1 MAGLGTMGCRSRT
14 WVALKRGMCTASAG
28 PALEKGLQSQK
39 MSLASRQA
47 ALVMLEMR
55 SLKKFRDLDRFFDE
69 LRHQGKATVAH
80 YNLYMQGKRPSQLTK
95 IFQEMLDNE
104 MVPDRFTFG
113 NLVTSLGRNELDRLQ
128 EIKALMAEYRVPRN
142 TFFYNK
148 ELQMLS
154 QTGDIERAL
163 TVMDEMK
170 EKHVAPDEFTYAW
183 IINAYTKADLH
194 DEAFELYEEV
204 SSTSIVRGSIL
215 QLYAVVAAISKGD
228 LEHAKKLVFRD
239 SLNDTSVYRSRP
251 ADLIL
256 RELCIREDSA
266 GISEFKQQLKEQG
279 LSLSGYS
286 YGNLIAYY
294 GERKDMETVNALY
307 AEAKLHRVHRL
318 PYLMNSLIY
327 ALSQNGLKERVEFTF
342 ESMRQTGPKP
352 TVTTYLVLLSHF
364 IEIGDVDS
372 VEEIVSLL
380 RLRYKRLPLS
390 AAKLLVQMYG
400 AKGAGYVSTL
410 YSQLKRTRTLVDKEL
425 YLLMLDVAK
434 HFETPIYED
443 ELRKDWE
450 VLVKNKSEER
460 IAVMTRDGLVLELT
474 HNNDITDARDF
485 LNETGLPAGLDSK
498 KPAGSDE
505 TKEIKL
511 YPAGLSIFDVTMMKA
526 ARTFNSVVPRV
537 SELPDPEQ
545 SNSERA
551 KEAPETQEAPETVSE
566 A

>member
-1 MAGLGTMGCRSRT
+1 MGRSRT
-14 WVALKRGMCTASAG
+14 WVALKRGMSTASAR
-28 PALEKGLQSQK
+28 PALEKGLHSQK

-47 ALVMLEMR
+47 ALVMLEMK

-69 LRHQGKATVAH
+69 LRNQGKATVAH
-80 YNLYMQGKRPSQLTK
+80 YNLYMQGKRPSQLTE

-104 MVPDRFTFG
+104 IVPDRFTFG
-113 NLVTSLGRNELDRLQ
+113 NLVSSLGRTELDRLQ
-128 EIKALMAEYRVPRN
+128 EIKALMLEYKVPRN

-163 TVMDEMK
+163 AVMDEMK
-170 EKHVAPDEFTYAW
+170 EMNLAPDEFTYAW
-183 IINAYTKADLH
+183 IINAYSKADLH

-228 LEHAKKLVFRD
+228 LEYAKKLVFRD
-239 SLNDTSVYRSRP
+239 SINDTSPYRSRP

-266 GISEFKQQLKEQG
+266 GISEFRKQLTEHG
-279 LSLSGYS
+279 LNLSGYS

-294 GERKDMETVNALY
+294 GERKDMETVNSLY
-307 AEAKLHRVHRL
+307 AEAKLRRVHRL

-327 ALSQNGLKERVEFTF
+327 ALSQNGLNERVEFTF

-352 TVTTYLVLLSHF
+352 TVTTYLVLMSHF
-364 IEIGDVDS
+364 IETGDVDS
-372 VEEIVSLL
+372 VEEIISLM
-380 RLRYKRLPLS
+380 RLRFRRLPLS

-400 AKGAGYVSTL
+400 AKGVGYVSTL
-410 YSQLKRTRTLVDKEL
+410 YSQLKRTRTFVDKEF

-443 ELRKDWE
+443 ELRNDWE
-450 VLVKNKSEER
+450 TLRKNKSEGR
-460 IAVMTRDGLVLELT
+460 TAVMTRDGVVLELMQ
-474 HNNDITDARDF
+474 NNDLTDVRDYMH
-485 LNETGLPAGLDSK
+485 EAGLPAGLDSK

-511 YPAGLSIFDVTMMKA
+511 FPEGLSIFDATMMKA
-526 ARTFNSVVPRV
+526 ARRFNSVVPRV
-537 SELPDPEQ
+537 SELPDPEE
-545 SNSERA
+545 SDSEQA
-551 KEAPETQEAPETVSE
+551 KEVAETQEAPETVSE

>member
-1 MAGLGTMGCRSRT
+1 MTGLRSMGRSRT
-14 WVALKRGMCTASAG
+14 WVALRRGMCTANAG
-28 PALEKGLQSQK
+28 QAVEKGLQSQK
-39 MSLASRQA
+39 MTLASRQA

-80 YNLYMQGKRPSQLTK
+80 YNLYMQGKKPSQLTK

-113 NLVTSLGRNELDRLQ
+113 NLVTSLGRTELDKLQ
-128 EIKALMAEYRVPRN
+128 EIKALMVEHRVPRN

-154 QTGDIERAL
+154 QMGDIERAL
-163 TVMDEMK
+163 AVMDEMK
-170 EKHVAPDEFTYAW
+170 EKRIPPDEFTYAW

-204 SSTSIVRGSIL
+204 SSTSIVRGSVL

-228 LEHAKKLVFRD
+228 LEHAKRLVFRD
-239 SLNDTSVYRSRP
+239 SIIDTSAYRSRP

-266 GISEFKQQLKEQG
+266 EINAFKKQLSEQG

-294 GERKDMETVNALY
+294 GERKSMEEVNSLY

-327 ALSQNGLKERVEFTF
+327 ALSQNGLDERVEFTF

-352 TVTTYLVLLSHF
+352 TVTTYLVLLFHF

-380 RLRYKRLPLS
+380 RLRYRCLPIS
-390 AAKLLVQMYG
+390 AVKLLVQMYG

-410 YSQLKRTRTLVDKEL
+410 YSQLKRTRMSVDKEL

-450 VLVKNKSEER
+450 TLRKIKSEGR
-460 IAVMTRDGLVLELT
+460 IAVMTRDGLVLEL
-474 HNNDITDARDF
+474 NQKDEFRDF
-485 LNETGLPAGLDSK
+485 RDYQNETGLPTGLDSEK
-498 KPAGSDE
+498 SAFSDE

-511 YPAGLSIFDVTMMKA
+511 FPAGLSIFDATMMKA
-526 ARTFNSVVPRV
+526 ARKFNSVVPRV
-537 SELPDPEQ
+537 SELPDPEESDIQ
-545 SNSERA
+545 HE
-551 KEAPETQEAPETVSE
+551 KEASKVRESPEPVSD